1 MSVAVERED
10 HWASLAASALVAVV
24 VGFASTILVVM
35 QAAEVVHAN
44 EAQKISWAFVLCLC
58 MGGVC
63 LYLSWRHKMPII
75 IAWSTPG
82 AVLVAGGAQGLTY
95 NQALGA
101 FAVAGVLTIATGLV
115 KPLARA
121 IEAMPGAIA
130 SAMLGGVLLA
140 WVMRV
145 PAASLTSPYQVL
157 PLVVAFFLLRLWK
170 PLWTIPVIVV
180 MGLGI
185 AAFSGQLPFAV
196 KDFALAQPT
205 FDMPQFTFASVVS
218 LGIPLFL
225 VTMAAQNLTGFAVM
239 RSFGYQPPVSD
250 CLITTGVV
258 SAAISPMGG
267 PQINMAAITA
277 SLGAGPDAHP
287 DPTQRWKVSIFYCL
301 FYVLIALMAGFFV
314 KVLGALS
321 TDLVY
326 AIAGL
331 ALFSPL
337 MGAMHLMMKDT
348 KDIEAALVTFLIT
361 ASGVEIAG
369 IGAPF
374 WGLLIGLGIWAIK
387 KQMVSK

>member
-1 MSVAVERED
+1 MSVAVEREN

-24 VGFASTILVVM
+24 VGFASTVLVVM
-35 QAAEVVHAN
+35 QAADAVHAN
-44 EAQKISWAFVLCLC
+44 QAQKISWALVLCLC
-58 MGGVC
+58 TGGVC
-63 LYLSWRHKMPII
+63 LYLSSRHKMPII

-82 AVLVAGGAQGLTY
+82 AVLVAGSAQGLSY

-101 FAVAGVLTIATGLV
+101 FALAGILTVATGLV

-121 IEAMPGAIA
+121 IEAMPAAIA
-130 SAMLGGVLLA
+130 SAMLGGVLLS
-140 WVMRV
+140 WVMHV
-145 PAASLTSPYQVL
+145 PAAALASPYQVL

-180 MGLGI
+180 MGLAI
-185 AAFSGQLPFAV
+185 AAFSGQLSFAAT
-196 KDFALAQPT
+196 DLALALPT
-205 FDMPQFTFASVVS
+205 FDMPQFTFASIVS

-239 RSFGYQPPVSD
+239 RSFGYQPPVSS
-250 CLITTGVV
+250 CLVTNGLV
-258 SAAISPMGG
+258 SALISPMAG

-287 DPTQRWKVSIFYCL
+287 DPAQRWKVSIFYFA
-301 FYVLIALMAGFFV
+301 FYALIAAMAGFFV

-321 TDLVY
+321 IDLVH

-337 MGAMHLMMKDT
+337 MGAMHQMMKEI

-374 WGLLIGLGIWAIK
+374 WGLAIGLALWAAK
-387 KQMVSK
+387 KQMERK

>member
-1 MSVAVERED
+1 MSLAMERED

-35 QAAEVVHAN
+35 KAAEAVHAN
-44 EAQKISWAFVLCLC
+44 EAQKISWAFVLCLA
-58 MGGVC
+58 MGG
-63 LYLSWRHKMPII
+63 LTLWLSWRHKMPII

-82 AVLVAGGAQGLTY
+82 AVLVAGSAQGLSY

-101 FAVAGVLTIATGLV
+101 FAVAGILTVATGLV

-121 IEAMPGAIA
+121 IEAMPSAIA

-140 WVMRV
+140 WVMHV
-145 PAASLTSPYQVL
+145 PTAALTSPYQVL

-185 AAFSGQLPFAV
+185 AGFSGQLSFAA

-205 FDMPQFTFASVVS
+205 FDLPQFTFANAVS

-239 RSFGYQPPVSD
+239 RSFGYQPPVSS
-250 CLITTGVV
+250 CLVANGLV

-287 DPTQRWKVSIFYCL
+287 DPAQRWKVSIFYFA
-301 FYVLIALMAGFFV
+301 FYALIAVMAGFFV

-321 TDLVY
+321 TDLVN

-331 ALFSPL
+331 ALFPPL
-337 MGAMHLMMKDT
+337 MGAMQSMLKDT
-348 KDIEAALVTFLIT
+348 KDVEAAMVTFLIT
-361 ASGVEIAG
+361 ASGVMIAG

-374 WGLLIGLGIWAIK
+374 WGLATGLALWAVK
-387 KQMVSK
+387 KRMDQK